1 MGGKA
6 EPYFRVRGNSNQWS
20 GEMVM
25 IPVLAFV
32 GTLQKHQASALVL
45 PGDMRSTS
53 LGRSQFHSALLIVAG
68 PGRLLMSALVTAH
81 PSFISSRPLPLAAS
95 VHARKLVE
103 GREAPLHVSKGRKWC
118 GA

>member
-1 MGGKA
+1 
-6 EPYFRVRGNSNQWS
+6 
-20 GEMVM
+20 MVM

-53 LGRSQFHSALLIVAG
+53 LGRSQFYSALLIVAG

-81 PSFISSRPLPLAAS
+81 PSLISSRPLPLAAS

-118 GA
+118 GG